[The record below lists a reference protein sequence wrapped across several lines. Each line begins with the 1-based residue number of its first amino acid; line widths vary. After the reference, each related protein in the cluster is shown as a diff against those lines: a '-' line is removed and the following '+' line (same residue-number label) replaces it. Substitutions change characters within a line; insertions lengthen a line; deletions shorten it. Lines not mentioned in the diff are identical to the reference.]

1 MELPQDAPLV
11 VIASED
17 EYQEALAQI
26 RAASVLPVGTPETI
40 EAAGLSA
47 AVREWERE
55 HHTESGAS
63 VGDEPAH

>member
-26 RAASVLPVGTPETI
+26 RAASVLPAGTPETI
-40 EAAGLSA
+40 EAAGLA
-47 AVREWERE
+47 AAIREWEQE
-55 HHTESGAS
+55 HGTPSGAAADALS
-63 VGDEPAH
+63 AP

>member
-40 EAAGLSA
+40 EAAGLVA

-55 HHTESGAS
+55 HGIGSPATAS
-63 VGDEPAH
+63 DTQPR

>member
-40 EAAGLSA
+40 EAAGLVA

-55 HHTESGAS
+55 HGIGSPAT
-63 VGDEPAH
+63 VGDTPPR

>member
-47 AVREWERE
+47 AVRAWEQE
-55 HHTESGAS
+55 HGTGPGTHAADAPT
-63 VGDEPAH
+63 H